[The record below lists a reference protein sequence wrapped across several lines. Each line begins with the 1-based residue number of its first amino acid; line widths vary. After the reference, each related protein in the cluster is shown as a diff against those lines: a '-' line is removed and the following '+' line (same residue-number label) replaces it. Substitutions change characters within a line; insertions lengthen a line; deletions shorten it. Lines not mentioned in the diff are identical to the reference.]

1 MARRSRRDR
10 LPCDVVPIAVVTD
23 STAYLPADLAERHHI
38 TVVPLTV
45 TLPDRSGREGSDIT
59 PADVARAMSARGER
73 VTTSRPSAELFASTY
88 RALLDGGATGVV
100 SVHLAA
106 RLSGTVDA
114 ATVAAAALG
123 HRVTVIDAG
132 SAAMGVGFPA
142 IAAASAA
149 ASGQDQT
156 SVRDAA
162 LAAVGRT
169 STLFYVDTLEHMRRG
184 GRVGAAS
191 ALLGTALAVKPILDV
206 ADGTVRVRE
215 KVRTAGRALARL
227 VDLAVEAAGD
237 GQVDVAVQHLAA
249 TARAE
254 EVARALRGRLGH
266 RVRSLLVG
274 EVGAVVGAHAGPGLV
289 GIVVHRV
296 E

>member
-1 MARRSRRDR
+1 MS
-10 LPCDVVPIAVVTD
+10 IAVVTD

-45 TLPDRSGREGSDIT
+45 TLSGRSGREGSEIT
-59 PADVARAMSARGER
+59 PADVARALATRGEH

-88 RALLDGGATGVV
+88 RELLDGGAAGVV

-106 RLSGTVDA
+106 GLSGTVDA
-114 ATVAAAALG
+114 ATVAAAAFG
-123 HRVTVIDAG
+123 DRVTVVDAG

-142 IAAASAA
+142 VAAASAA

-156 SVRDAA
+156 CVRDAA
-162 LAAVGRT
+162 LAAAART
-169 STLFYVDTLEHMRRG
+169 STLFYVDTLEHLRRG
-184 GRVGAAS
+184 GRMGAAS
-191 ALLGTALAVKPILDV
+191 ALLGTALAVKPILDI
-206 ADGTVRVRE
+206 AGGTVRVRE

-227 VDLAVEAAGD
+227 VDLAVEASGD
-237 GQVDVAVQHLAA
+237 GQVDVVVHHLVAA
-249 TARAE
+249 DRAE
-254 EVARALRGRLGH
+254 GVARAVRERLGH
-266 RVRSLLVG
+266 RLRSLLVG

-289 GIVVHRV
+289 GIVVHRA